1 MSAHPY
7 LGLLLGVAAL
17 LVAASPFAH
26 AASIAVVNGT
36 EITEAEFFAEL
47 REAAGH
53 DVLLAMI
60 DYRIVLDAFVKSG
73 LPLLDAEVTE
83 FVSQRFGSMENYRS
97 LAVQNGVNPDS
108 YLERV
113 VKPQIM
119 LERLAAQELPAT
131 EANLLKYYEEH
142 KANYAT
148 PETVTLRQIVL
159 GTREDADKVAAA
171 LKGGQDFAAA
181 AQEFSLD
188 PAAKETGGLIPEV
201 PVQAVPP
208 PILQALAPLQEG
220 QYCEPLPLGQMFVVL
235 KLEKRTP
242 SQEQP
247 YEAVKERVEQDLLAF
262 QTSRE
267 NLTALRDRLRRS
279 ARVHIRDKSFKGIED
294 ELRKPASSAAST
306 GD

>member
-1 MSAHPY
+1 MSAHHR
-7 LGLLLGVAAL
+7 LGLFLGAAAL
-17 LVAASPFAH
+17 LLAASACAQ
-26 AASIAVVNGT
+26 AASVAVVNGT
-36 EITEAEFFAEL
+36 EITEAEFIAEL

-73 LPLLDAEVTE
+73 LPLLDAEVTQ
-83 FVSQRFGSMENYRS
+83 FVSQRFGSMEEYRN
-97 LAVQNGVNPDS
+97 LALQNGVNPDS

-113 VKPQIM
+113 IKPQIM

-148 PETVTLRQIVL
+148 PETVTLRQIVV
-159 GTREDADKVAAA
+159 GSQEDTDKVAAA
-171 LKGGQDFAAA
+171 LKAGQDFAAA
-181 AQEFSLD
+181 AKEFSLD
-188 PAAKETGGLIPEV
+188 PEAKETGGLIPEV
-201 PVQAVPP
+201 PVQSVPP

-220 QYCEPLPLGQMFVVL
+220 QYCEPLSLGQVFLVL
-235 KLEKRTP
+235 RLEKRTP

-247 YEAVKERVEQDLLAF
+247 YEAVKDRVQQDLLAF

-267 NLTALRDRLRRS
+267 NLTALRERLRQS
-279 ARVHIRDKSFKGIED
+279 ARVHIRDKSFKSIED
-294 ELRKPASSAAST
+294 ELRKSST
-306 GD
+306 P